1 MDELLVHPIFDEEF
15 RSSFDEKIRAMEE
28 QDELRFQ
35 ELMKTELKTK
45 DGRSELDEEEL
56 ATEDE
61 AKEEEHDDIDDDDD
75 DSSSAVCTPGTSDE
89 VSPEGSSSGMGGH
102 HTNNVKPLYHNNN
115 EATHDTPSTYHKQAK
130 QGTGEGSQT
139 DGVDY

>member
-15 RSSFDEKIRAMEE
+15 RGSFDEKIRAMEE

-61 AKEEEHDDIDDDDD
+61 AKEDDAPHRLSPRDDR
-75 DSSSAVCTPGTSDE
+75 AW
-89 VSPEGSSSGMGGH
+89 
-102 HTNNVKPLYHNNN
+102 Y
-115 EATHDTPSTYHKQAK
+115 
-130 QGTGEGSQT
+130 
-139 DGVDY
+139 